1 MSDCADLEPRPL
13 LYLPMPNGSN
23 CADLEPQPL
32 LNLPSPDGS
41 DRGQHSNDER
51 ELAILLAIG
60 FQDEQPFTVV

>member
-1 MSDCADLEPRPL
+1 
-13 LYLPMPNGSN
+13 MPNGSN